1 MRLLERSSD
10 DGNSLFFAVATTA
23 YIFVA
28 IQFEER
34 HLIAKHPEHAAYRRQ
49 VPMIVPGLPRHVAIP
64 SSARTVAV
72 AK

>member
-1 MRLLERSSD
+1 MTVTH
-10 DGNSLFFAVATTA
+10 LFFAVATTV

-34 HLIAKHPEHAAYRRQ
+34 DLIAKHPEYAAYRQQ
-49 VPMIVPGLPRHVAIP
+49 VPMIVPGLPRRLAIP
-64 SSARTVAV
+64 PSARTAAA